1 MSFCLYSMIRG
12 PNIAQTIAQP
22 EYSTE
27 KLVIFELSMNRNM
40 AMKFVFFFLKLKYH
54 YNSIT

>member
-1 MSFCLYSMIRG
+1 MIRG